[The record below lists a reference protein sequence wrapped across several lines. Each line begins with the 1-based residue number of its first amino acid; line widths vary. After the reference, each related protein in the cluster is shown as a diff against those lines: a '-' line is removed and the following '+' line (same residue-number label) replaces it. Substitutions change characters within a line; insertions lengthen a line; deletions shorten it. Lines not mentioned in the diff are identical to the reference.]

1 MCCFKNIIK
10 SFKYKD
16 TLWSI
21 NRIRWRREAE
31 YAFTVD
37 YQFST
42 DEVYLPYVVYDNFN
56 GEIVAQF
63 ETEKPAQDLKNV
75 LVNRYIMFKLIDA
88 KRIRNRY
95 NPKKR

>member
-37 YQFST
+37 HQFST
-42 DEVYLPYVVYDNFN
+42 DEVYLH
-56 GEIVAQF
+56 
-63 ETEKPAQDLKNV
+63 
-75 LVNRYIMFKLIDA
+75 M
-88 KRIRNRY
+88 
-95 NPKKR
+95 